1 MRLENFDT
9 SATHGY
15 DKADARARPRR
26 EQLVR
31 LGDLQ
36 DRFWA
41 EAKRSVL
48 VVLQGI
54 DAAGKDGTINK
65 VMEAFNPQ
73 GCPVTSF
80 KVPSA
85 EELAHD
91 YLWRVHKAVPR
102 KGEIGIFNRSHY
114 EDVLVVRV
122 HDLVPKAVWSKRYD
136 QINAFEQHLADNG
149 TTIVKF
155 FLSISKDEQRERF
168 QARYDDPTKRWKFSL
183 GDLEERKRWDDYQR
197 GLRRRPLE
205 DVHGLGAVV
214 RDPGRPQV
222 VPRRRRVDDPRRH
235 PRRPRARPTRRR
247 PTCRPTSS
255 SSSAA
260 PALAGLAAAE
270 QGPEDPADDVLPEP
284 RADDLAARSGWRC
297 RWSSAV
303 PCAAAAAAFCWA
315 RCLPLG
321 LAAPAACAASSS
333 LLLAGD
339 LALLLGRRHRS
350 SSRPRWSGRR
360 RPAPR
365 RPRPPPAAP
374 PRSGAVIRS

>member
-1 MRLENFDT
+1 MLAPLDSVAAGSRPCDHTPMADLRSRLLVEPGRKVRLEDFDT
-9 SATHGY
+9 SATHGH
-15 DKADARARPRR
+15 DKADSARTTA

-31 LGDLQ
+31 LGALQ

-136 QINAFEQHLADNG
+136 EINAFERHLADNG

-155 FLSISKDEQRERF
+155 FLSISKDEQRARF
-168 QARYDDPTKRWKFSL
+168 QARYDDPTKRWKFSM
-183 GDLEERKRWDDYQR
+183 GDLEERKHWDDYQR
-197 GLRRRPLE
+197 
-205 DVHGLGAVV
+205 AF
-214 RDPGRPQV
+214 
-222 VPRRRRVDDPRRH
+222 
-235 PRRPRARPTRRR
+235 
-247 PTCRPTSS
+247 
-255 SSSAA
+255 
-260 PALAGLAAAE
+260 
-270 QGPEDPADDVLPEP
+270 DDVLSKTSTTWAPWYVIP
-284 RADDLAARSGWRC
+284 ADRKWFRDVAVSTILADI
-297 RWSSAV
+297 
-303 PCAAAAAAFCWA
+303 
-315 RCLPLG
+315 LDG
-321 LAAPAACAASSS
+321 LDPAYPAPA
-333 LLLAGD
+333 D
-339 LALLLGRRHRS
+339 LPTDL
-350 SSRPRWSGRR
+350 
-360 RPAPR
+360 
-365 RPRPPPAAP
+365 
-374 PRSGAVIRS
+374 VIE